1 MKVLSTSRW
10 PPVQDVRLGWSLIFG
25 SRNAVPGTSGV
36 GVVVVRDVSIVQRL
50 SSESRQQMQ
59 WLKYWCWEPTG
70 LCGFGCRLL
79 DAVRFSLLPGK
90 VRTGVVRRAAP
101 ALWLLHFR
109 VYALI
114 AGSHWP

>member
-70 LCGFGCRLL
+70 LCGSVVFWMLFAFLCCQGRCGLAL
-79 DAVRFSLLPGK
+79 CAGLLPRSGCCILEST
-90 VRTGVVRRAAP
+90 R
-101 ALWLLHFR
+101 
-109 VYALI
+109 
-114 AGSHWP
+114 